1 MKFVMNPYE
10 TYMENSVMTATPL
23 ELVTMLYRCAIDSV
37 EEARRC
43 LAAGD
48 ISGRVRP
55 INRAFDAVTELSLS
69 LNFSQGGD
77 MARRL
82 ADLYAYVSQK
92 IIIGHAEQSDV
103 ALAEASR
110 LLGTMLESW
119 QQIASGELC
128 AA

>member
-1 MKFVMNPYE
+1 
-10 TYMENSVMTATPL
+10 MENSVLTATPL
-23 ELVTMLYRCAIDSV
+23 ELVTMLYKCAIDSV

-43 LAAGD
+43 LACGD

-69 LNFSQGGD
+69 LDFKEGGD

-92 IIIGHAEQSDV
+92 IVIGHAEQSDE

-119 QQIASGELC
+119 REISAPESCASR
-128 AA
+128 